1 MQTRFILQRLR
12 SRKLIQYLILIIL
25 IVTMNFLLPRLLPGN
40 PLAFLVGEEAWSLTS
55 AEKEAVLEK
64 YHLNKPLLVQYLYY
78 LKDLV
83 TFNWGDSYTKKQ
95 PITQVLWAAVPWTLL
110 LAFSNLLI
118 ASVLG
123 SFLGAMAAL
132 KRKSRLD
139 VNLLLVVSFISSAP
153 SFWIG
158 MILISVFAVKLDL
171 FPIYGAYSLWTD
183 YTGLARV
190 YDILWHLFLPLATLV
205 ILSLSGFFLT
215 MRYSL
220 LEVLGEDFVLMAR
233 AKGLSD
239 KIIKYRYIMRNALL
253 PVFTIFMMDL
263 GYIFSG
269 AIVVETVFSY
279 PGIGR
284 IMYEAVIARDY
295 PLLQY
300 SFLLI
305 SLMVILANYIADLI
319 YPIIDPRVV
328 KENAAS

>member
-1 MQTRFILQRLR
+1 M
-12 SRKLIQYLILIIL
+12 L
-25 IVTMNFLLPRLLPGN
+25 IVTMNFLLPRLLPGD
-40 PLAFLVGEEAWSLTS
+40 PLVFLVGEEAWALTS
-55 AEKEAVLEK
+55 EEREAALAR
-64 YHLNKPLLVQYLYY
+64 YHLNEPLIIQYIYY
-78 LKDLV
+78 LRDLV
-83 TFNWGDSYTKKQ
+83 TFNWGDSFMKGQ
-95 PITQVLWAAVPWTLL
+95 PITQVLWAAAPWTLL

-132 KRKSRLD
+132 KRKSNLD
-139 VNLLLVVSFISSAP
+139 VNLLFVISFISSMP

-158 MILISVFAVKLDL
+158 MILISVFAVNLGL
-171 FPIYGAYSLWTD
+171 FPVYGAYSLWAD
-183 YTGLARV
+183 YTGLARI
-190 YDILWHLFLPLATLV
+190 YDILWHLFLPLTTLV

-220 LEVLGEDFVLMAR
+220 LEVLGDDFVLMAR

-253 PVFTIFMMDL
+253 PVFTIFMMNL
-263 GYIFSG
+263 GFIFSG

-279 PGIGR
+279 PGVGR

-300 SFLLI
+300 SFLVI

-319 YPIIDPRVV
+319 YPMIDPRVV
-328 KENAAS
+328 DDANS

>member
-1 MQTRFILQRLR
+1 MRN
-12 SRKLIQYLILIIL
+12 RKLVQYLTLIIL
-25 IVTMNFLLPRLLPGN
+25 IVTMNFLLPRLLPGD
-40 PLAFLVGEEAWSLTS
+40 PLVFLAGEDVWALTA
-55 AEKEAVLEK
+55 AEREAVLEK
-64 YHLNKPLLVQYLYY
+64 HRLNEPLIVQYVYY

-83 TFNWGDSYTKKQ
+83 TFNWGDSYLKRQ
-95 PITQVLWAAVPWTLL
+95 PITEILWAAAPWTLL

-123 SFLGAMAAL
+123 SFLGVMAAL
-132 KRKSRLD
+132 KRKSKLD
-139 VNLLLVVSFISSAP
+139 VNLLLVVSFISSVP

-158 MILISVFAVKLDL
+158 MILISVFAVNLGL
-171 FPIYGAYSLWTD
+171 FPVYGAYSLWAD

-190 YDILWHLFLPLATLV
+190 YDILWHLFLPLTTLV

-220 LEVLGEDFVLMAR
+220 IEVLGEDFVLMAR
-233 AKGLSD
+233 AKGLSE

-253 PVFTIFMMDL
+253 PVFTIFMMNL

-328 KENAAS
+328 KDNVAS